1 MLLSS
6 MGSGPSLKGPRG
18 TLSCAAMADRR
29 LLALAAVPLAAG
41 ALVPVGAVLDGPAVC
56 PFRSLTG
63 VPCPLCG
70 ATRAFVLAGHG
81 DGRWLDYG
89 AVWVVAAVLAIAVA
103 IFRLRIRVAPAA
115 IGVFALA
122 WAWALAHA
130 DTITQST

>member
-29 LLALAAVPLAAG
+29 LLALAAGPLAVG
-41 ALVPVGAVLDGPAVC
+41 ALVPVGVALGGPSPC
-56 PFRSLTG
+56 PFRELTG

-89 AVWVVAAVLAIAVA
+89 AVWVVAAVLALVVA
-103 IFRLRIRVAPAA
+103 LTRVRVRALPAA
-115 IGVFALA
+115 VGVFAVA

-130 DTITQST
+130 DTITA

>member
-1 MLLSS
+1 MAIAINPL
-6 MGSGPSLKGPRG
+6 
-18 TLSCAAMADRR
+18 AA
-29 LLALAAVPLAAG
+29 AAVPLAAG
-41 ALVPVGAVLDGPAVC
+41 AVLPVGAVLGGPALC
-56 PFRSLTG
+56 PFRELTG

-89 AVWVVAAVLAIAVA
+89 AVWVVAAVLALVVA
-103 IFRLRIRVAPAA
+103 LFRLRVRAAPAA
-115 IGVFALA
+115 ITVFALA